1 MRDHEHGVLETTT
14 DKILIDFVTK
24 TTRRTDTA
32 KLKKDYPSVY
42 EDVLKPS
49 ESRKLK
55 VSSVAL

>member
-1 MRDHEHGVLETTT
+1 MNQNSITNDKTAMLAKIETINQVDGFDPTPVSYT
-14 DKILIDFVTK
+14 HL
-24 TTRRTDTA
+24 
-32 KLKKDYPSVY
+32 YPSVY